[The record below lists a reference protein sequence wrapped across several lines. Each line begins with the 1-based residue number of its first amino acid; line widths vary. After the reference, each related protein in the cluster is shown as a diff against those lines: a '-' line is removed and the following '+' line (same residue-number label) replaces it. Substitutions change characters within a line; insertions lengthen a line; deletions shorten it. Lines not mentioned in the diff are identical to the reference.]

1 MALVLKDRVQE
12 TGTAN
17 TTVSFTLAGA
27 VAGYQSFSA
36 IGNTNTTYYTATDTS
51 NNWEAGLGT
60 YSTTGPTLTRTTIL
74 SSSNSG
80 SAVTFSGTVN
90 VFCTYPSS
98 RALYLNDGST
108 GVNVSQAAF
117 TTDGAVY
124 ATSTTA
130 LTSGTLPI
138 ASGGTNA
145 TSASAARTSLSA
157 AQSGTNTDIT
167 SIALTSG
174 TITATPTANTDIVNK
189 QYADSIAE
197 GINFHEAC
205 SYATTAD
212 LGTVTYNNGTSGV
225 GATLTNAGAQAAL
238 AIDGYTFTATD
249 ATNATRVLVKNQTSS
264 AQNGVYIVTNQGS
277 GSTNWVLTRATDFDT
292 AGSGVDTIAPGDFL
306 LIVFGT
312 ANANTAWVQQTP
324 LPITIGTTG
333 IVFVQFGGA
342 SGGVSSFSAGS
353 TGFTPSTA
361 TTGTVTLAGTLAT
374 TNGGTGLGGATPFTS
389 TGIPYASSA
398 SALTTGSAL
407 TFDGTNFATTGRAR
421 ATAFQFAGT
430 TAAIP
435 NPNSGFGY
443 NSSNGNI
450 NVFSAGGTNI
460 RLNQYGM
467 NISPTDAAGV
477 AKINVDPDGFTR
489 WKEVGPTATN
499 AFGIHIPSGTN
510 TYGPFGTVA
519 GANTVAFG
527 SVQLAFG
534 DSNDGATVTRATT
547 LYIDGAPTA
556 ADVYTTIDSSYAVY
570 VNSGESYFG
579 NNIKIGSGANRG
591 TTAGTNQIALFNGT
605 APVGT
610 LTNGVSLYSSSG
622 DLNFMDSAGAAYK
635 VGFRNVPVN
644 SQSAAYTTV
653 LADSGKFIFHPSTDA
668 NARTFTIPANSSVA
682 YDVGTVLTFVNMT
695 SQVVTIGINTD
706 TMYLAGAGTTGNR
719 TLAQYGMATAIKM
732 TATTWL
738 ISGVGIS

>member
-1 MALVLKDRVQE
+1 MALILRDRVQE

-17 TTVSFTLAGA
+17 TTLSFTLTGA
-27 VAGYQSFSA
+27 VAGFQSFSA
-36 IGNTNTTYYTATDTS
+36 IGNTNTTYYAATDADGR
-51 NNWEAGLGT
+51 WEAGLGT

-108 GVNVSQAAF
+108 GINVSQAAF
-117 TTDGAVY
+117 TANG
-124 ATSTTA
+124 
-130 LTSGTLPI
+130 
-138 ASGGTNA
+138 
-145 TSASAARTSLSA
+145 
-157 AQSGTNTDIT
+157 IT
-167 SIALTSG
+167 
-174 TITATPTANTDIVNK
+174 
-189 QYADSIAE
+189 
-197 GINFHEAC
+197 
-205 SYATTAD
+205 
-212 LGTVTYNNGTSGV
+212 
-225 GATLTNAGAQAAL
+225 
-238 AIDGYTFTATD
+238 
-249 ATNATRVLVKNQTSS
+249 
-264 AQNGVYIVTNQGS
+264 
-277 GSTNWVLTRATDFDT
+277 
-292 AGSGVDTIAPGDFL
+292 
-306 LIVFGT
+306 
-312 ANANTAWVQQTP
+312 
-324 LPITIGTTG
+324 
-333 IVFVQFGGA
+333 
-342 SGGVSSFSAGS
+342 
-353 TGFTPSTA
+353 
-361 TTGTVTLAGTLAT
+361 
-374 TNGGTGLGGATPFTS
+374 
-389 TGIPYASSA
+389 YASST

-407 TFDGTNFATTGRAR
+407 TFDGTNFATTGRAK

-430 TAAIP
+430 TATIP
-435 NPNSGFGY
+435 NPNAGFGY

-489 WKEVGPTATN
+489 WRELGPTATN

-510 TYGPFGTVA
+510 TYGPIGTLA

-527 SVQLAFG
+527 TVELAFG
-534 DSNDGATVTRATT
+534 DEFDSTTVTRATT

-556 ADVYTTIDSSYAVY
+556 NATTTIGSSYALY

-653 LADSGKFIFHPSTDA
+653 LGDSGKFIFHPSTDA
-668 NARTFTIPANSSVA
+668 NARTFTIAANSSVA
-682 YDVGTVLTFVNMT
+682 YEIGTVLTFVNMT
-695 SQVVTIGINTD
+695 SQVVTIAIMSTD
-706 TMYLAGAGTTGNR
+706 TMYLAGAGTTGSR
-719 TLAQYGMATAIKM
+719 SLAQYGMATAIKM